1 MAKTEKTLEEQLG
14 VKYGV
19 SRFTMT
25 DVQEN
30 GKVKIGFAV
39 DGLYEVTEVEKDVAI
54 MILAAFEGGKEW
66 MREEFRLLL
75 NVQEK
80 TWRSG

>member
-1 MAKTEKTLEEQLG
+1 MAKTLKEQLG
-14 VKYGV
+14 LKFGV
-19 SRFTMT
+19 SRFTIS

-30 GKVKIGFAV
+30 GKVQIGASV
-39 DGLYEVTEVEKDVAI
+39 DGMFQTMKVDKDIAI
-54 MILAAFEGGKEW
+54 MMLAAFEGGKEW
-66 MREEFRLLL
+66 MREELRLLL

>member
-1 MAKTEKTLEEQLG
+1 MSKSKKTLEEQLG

-30 GKVKIGFAV
+30 GKFKVGYAIDGEYRV
-39 DGLYEVTEVEKDVAI
+39 DEVDKPTALI
-54 MILAAFEGGKEW
+54 ILAAFEQGKEW
-66 MREEFRLLL
+66 MREELRLLL

-80 TWRSG
+80 